1 MLRGDRLKNLRIEKN
16 LTQTEL
22 GNMIGVKKSTISCYE
37 NGVRVPSLE
46 NLIDIIHVFGI
57 SADYLIGNDHL
68 VIKEE
73 SEPFV
78 ATPLSKEELIF
89 LEELKKNKF
98 VYEIILEDP
107 KRAAELIIK
116 KIG

>member
-46 NLIDIIHVFGI
+46 HIIDIIHVFGI

-78 ATPLSKEELIF
+78 ATPLSKEEL
-89 LEELKKNKF
+89 KKNKF

-107 KRAAELIIK
+107 KRAAELIIN

>member
-46 NLIDIIHVFGI
+46 HLIDIIHIFGI